1 MAHRGETLHKDI
13 SCIADLKVQGSKKLP
28 RMVRDY
34 YNEGAMDLIT
44 LRENEASFDRYKIRP
59 RILINVDQIDTST
72 EIFGTK
78 VAFPLGF
85 SPAASQKLA
94 HPDGEVAASRAAAKY
109 NVCMGLSSY
118 SNYSLE
124 DVAAQGCGNPYAMQM
139 CVLKDRS
146 LTLQLLERAEKAGY
160 KALFLSVDVPL
171 LGKRLNEYRNN
182 YTLPEDMSWPNIL
195 SHGLDT
201 SNRTDYDPSLDW
213 ETTIPWLRKHTKLQ
227 IWLKGVYTPEDVELA
242 IQYGVDGVIIS
253 NHGGRQLDGV
263 PATLDALRECAPV
276 AQGRIPLAIDGGIRR
291 GSDIFKA
298 LALGASHCFV
308 GRIPI
313 WGLAWNGQDGVELAI
328 KILLQEFRI
337 TMALAGCRS
346 VKEIRKSHLSVL
358 KSDGVLS
365 KL

>member
-1 MAHRGETLHKDI
+1 
-13 SCIADLKVQGSKKLP
+13 
-28 RMVRDY
+28 
-34 YNEGAMDLIT
+34 
-44 LRENEASFDRYKIRP
+44 
-59 RILINVDQIDTST
+59 
-72 EIFGTK
+72 
-78 VAFPLGF
+78 
-85 SPAASQKLA
+85 
-94 HPDGEVAASRAAAKY
+94 
-109 NVCMGLSSY
+109 MGLSSY

-276 AQGRIPLAIDGGIRR
+276 AQGRIPLAID
-291 GSDIFKA
+291 
-298 LALGASHCFV
+298 
-308 GRIPI
+308 
-313 WGLAWNGQDGVELAI
+313 
-328 KILLQEFRI
+328 
-337 TMALAGCRS
+337 

-358 KSDGVLS
+358 KSDGVLA